1 MALCFRQVFGRPD
14 DGMQK
19 LVQPGEREFGL
30 RLNADRGQDAPA
42 AYPAVLSGALQ
53 ERGFADA
60 GFTADDQRSAGAVT
74 KPINELIDDPRL
86 SLASDQV
93 GRSIDSS

>member
-1 MALCFRQVFGRPD
+1 MALCFRQVFRRPD

-19 LVQPGEREFGL
+19 LVQPGERKFSL

-42 AYPAVLSGALQ
+42 AFPAALSGALQ
-53 ERGFADA
+53 ERGFTDA
-60 GFTADDQRSAGAVT
+60 GFTADDQRSAGPVI